1 LESKTYVT
9 NKRLRKGEKR
19 PTKGAKTMS
28 KEVNTYTD
36 LLQAIGQDLKPRL
49 EKALRTTGLGLKME
63 AIDEALN
70 AGPTLEL
77 IAEFVGYRHVE
88 LKREEQGK

>member
-1 LESKTYVT
+1 
-9 NKRLRKGEKR
+9 
-19 PTKGAKTMS
+19 MS

-63 AIDEALN
+63 AVDEAVDEALN
-70 AGPTLEL
+70 AGPTFEL
-77 IAEFVGYRHVE
+77 IAEFVGFRHIE
-88 LKREEQGK
+88 LKKEEQGK

>member
-1 LESKTYVT
+1 
-9 NKRLRKGEKR
+9 
-19 PTKGAKTMS
+19 MS

-88 LKREEQGK
+88 LKAEEQGR

>member
-1 LESKTYVT
+1 MLCLGPALFETK
-9 NKRLRKGEKR
+9 KKEKKGVR
-19 PTKGAKTMS
+19 TMS

-88 LKREEQGK
+88 LKAEEQGR